1 MIRNLARIKMNL
13 CPLGPVGAGR
23 AAFAVMFLVAWEAA
37 GHTIFDPEFLSPPS
51 AIIVA
56 MPSLLSDPLILGAL
70 GQTLLQLAAAF
81 ILAVVL
87 GVAIG
92 LLVGLHPVASEAS
105 LPAILL
111 AYSIPQVTIL
121 PLFVLYFGV
130 GAASKIAFGVTHGV
144 FPILLSVIV
153 GIKACDPEFIK
164 VARSM
169 GASRHQIVRRI
180 IVPSMIP
187 GLFSSFRVAM
197 SACLLGVLLAEL
209 YASTG
214 GVGYYARLFS
224 ESFNPPATF
233 ALVTILTTMA
243 VLLNEAARRLEIRA
257 SAWRTTNGGESI

>member
-1 MIRNLARIKMNL
+1 MIR
-13 CPLGPVGAGR
+13 LGPVGIGR
-23 AAFAVMFLVAWEAA
+23 LTFAALFLLVWEAA
-37 GHTIFDPEFLSPPS
+37 GHTLFDPEFLSPPS
-51 AIIVA
+51 AIVGA
-56 MPSLLSDPLILGAL
+56 MPSLLSDPLILTAL

-81 ILAVVL
+81 VVAVVL

-130 GAASKIAFGVTHGV
+130 GAASKIAFGVCHGV

-153 GIKACDPEFIK
+153 GVKSCDPAFIK
-164 VARSM
+164 VAQSM
-169 GASRHQIVRRI
+169 GATRRQIVRRI

-233 ALVTILTTMA
+233 ALVTVLTLMA
-243 VLLNEAARRLEIRA
+243 VLLNEVARRLEIRA
-257 SAWRTTNGGESI
+257 SKWRVTDAEEAV